1 MAEQEEEKN
10 HETYV
15 VNLFIKPISVRV
27 KSNETHVTKQY
38 TKTYNEIND
47 RIKKYGG
54 GGIDFSVP
62 EVGSLGVRGDGG
74 TETEKNIKQLQEDYT
89 ELYNVL
95 NTAGFVYIPP
105 LASSHF
111 TTQQS
116 IKFVTIYVNGKLM
129 ADNMNSDD
137 EEYVVDGDGKRLIT
151 NEKSVIAPY
160 YDQGDIFSSAYATG
174 MIATLTKLKDLYY
187 YAQSAR
193 IDESKGDKEDNKII
207 KAKTLEG
214 LVRVGIDFV
223 GLNLTASESLR
234 VVSGRWCNKSVR
246 RLYETGKAIEN
257 IPRSEISDTLKEI
270 STQALEIAQNWNIL
284 AGYYTSM
291 KSEIYNT
298 QIALLDD
305 EKDAKELME
314 ELKSDMDNNISN
326 EKSVSESY
334 KWKIGLTSLSVLV
347 IEPFGLIGFVVGAS
361 ILGAQWDQLKNK
373 ISQDK
378 RTLNKM
384 IETKKTLVET
394 IEKLDSLAE
403 SLQEMVRFCNKM
415 NFYFSKQADEFQTWG
430 EDQQELASGI
440 DDSWKKWSPEQ
451 VAEWISN
458 LEGGKFSQYKDALTQ
473 KFKDDGIGGSE
484 FGDINELL
492 LKQLVGIPKE
502 DGEVIEYNIQQLVQ
516 KG

>member
-116 IKFVTIYVNGKLM
+116 IKFVTIYANGKLI
-129 ADNMNSDD
+129 ADNLNSDH
-137 EEYVVDGDGKRLIT
+137 EEFVVDGNGERIIT
-151 NEKSVIAPY
+151 NKKSIIAPY
-160 YDQGDIFSSAYATG
+160 YNQGDIFSVAYASG
-174 MIATLTKLKDLYY
+174 MIATMTKLKELYY
-187 YAQSAR
+187 YARSAR
-193 IDESKGDKEDNKII
+193 IDGSKDDSEDNKIV
-207 KAKTLEG
+207 KAKTLED

-223 GLNLTASESLR
+223 GLNLTASEALR
-234 VVSGRWCNKSVR
+234 VVAGRWCDKSVR
-246 RLYETGKAIEN
+246 RLFATGIKIEN
-257 IPRSEISDTLKEI
+257 LPRSQISLTLKEI

-305 EKDAKELME
+305 EKNAKALME
-314 ELKSDMDNNISN
+314 ERVTFMENKIST
-326 EKSVSESY
+326 EKSLSETY
-334 KWKIGLTSLSVLV
+334 KWKIGLTSLSCVAGV
-347 IEPFGLIGFVVGAS
+347 FGVAGFVAGAS
-361 ILGAQWDQLKNK
+361 ILGAEWEKLKNK
-373 ISQDK
+373 ISLHK
-378 RTLNKM
+378 IALLKM
-384 IETKKTLVET
+384 IKTKKNLVET
-394 IEKLDSLAE
+394 ITKLDALADSLE
-403 SLQEMVRFCNKM
+403 EMITFCNKM
-415 NFYFSKQADEFQTWG
+415 NFYFSKQAQEFVTWG
-430 EDQQELASGI
+430 EDQQVLASNI
-440 DDSWKKWSPEQ
+440 DESWKKWSPEQ

-502 DGEVIEYNIQQLVQ
+502 DGAVIEYNIQKKVQ